1 MNEKITLPSLVAL
14 LSART
19 GDTKKLSED
28 FVKEFFSAVSELLA
42 NGEQIKIKDIGVF
55 KTIAVEARKSVN
67 VSTGEEYLIPSHRK
81 VVFIPSKELAAE
93 VNAPFEM
100 FETVE
105 LADDVTEEELETES
119 LAEAQEMQA
128 PQEIQEAHSE
138 YKEEEPVE
146 EDGEELE
153 PLYEVKDEDMD
164 SCASLG
170 TQNRAA
176 QAEETKT
183 AAEEKAEAVTEADN
197 AAEEKDEAVTDADN
211 AAEEKVEAVT
221 EADTAAEEKAEA
233 VTEADNAAEAAVED
247 LLKTEVQIV
256 KERKR
261 PRYRFLLGMAC
272 GMLLAIAIIAV
283 YALVNADQ
291 WRMIA
296 GHGDNA
302 SKEAVIPTEYETKE
316 SIPYGNPI
324 DSSIV
329 GEPAADE
336 SPATAVTEEKTVD
349 EVPTQPSDKK
359 VYDTITKTR
368 YLTTMAKDHYGNYHL
383 WPYIYMENSAFL
395 GHPDRIRPGTKVVVP
410 PLSKYGVD
418 PNNPADIAKA
428 KKKGQEIYNRYK

>member
-128 PQEIQEAHSE
+128 PQEIQEAHYE

-146 EDGEELE
+146 EDGEEME

-176 QAEETKT
+176 QAEEPKT

-197 AAEEKDEAVTDADN
+197 AAQEKD
-211 AAEEKVEAVT
+211 
-221 EADTAAEEKAEA
+221 EA

-247 LLKTEVQIV
+247 QLKTEVQIV

-291 WRMIA
+291 WRMIS

-302 SKEAVIPTEYETKE
+302 SKEAVIPTEYETEE

-329 GEPAADE
+329 GEAPSDE
-336 SPATAVTEEKTVD
+336 SREAAVAEDKTVD

>member
-128 PQEIQEAHSE
+128 PQEIQEAHYE

-146 EDGEELE
+146 EDGEEME

-176 QAEETKT
+176 QAEEPKT

-197 AAEEKDEAVTDADN
+197 ATQEKD
-211 AAEEKVEAVT
+211 
-221 EADTAAEEKAEA
+221 EA

-247 LLKTEVQIV
+247 QLKTEVQIV

-302 SKEAVIPTEYETKE
+302 SKEAVIPTEYETEE

-329 GEPAADE
+329 GEAPSDE
-336 SPATAVTEEKTVD
+336 SREAAVAEDKTVD

>member
-197 AAEEKDEAVTDADN
+197 AAEEKD
-211 AAEEKVEAVT
+211 EAVT

>member
-176 QAEETKT
+176 QAEEPK
-183 AAEEKAEAVTEADN
+183 
-197 AAEEKDEAVTDADN
+197 
-211 AAEEKVEAVT
+211 
-221 EADTAAEEKAEA
+221 TAAEEKAEA
-233 VTEADNAAEAAVED
+233 VTEADNAAEAAVKAQ
-247 LLKTEVQIV
+247 LKTEAQIV

-302 SKEAVIPTEYETKE
+302 SKEAVIPTEYETEE

>member
-176 QAEETKT
+176 QAEEPKT
-183 AAEEKAEAVTEADN
+183 AAEEKAA
-197 AAEEKDEAVTDADN
+197 
-211 AAEEKVEAVT
+211 
-221 EADTAAEEKAEA
+221 A
-233 VTEADNAAEAAVED
+233 VTEADNAAEAAVKAQ
-247 LLKTEVQIV
+247 LKTEGQIV

-302 SKEAVIPTEYETKE
+302 SKEAVIPTEYETEE

>member
-1 MNEKITLPSLVAL
+1 
-14 LSART
+14 
-19 GDTKKLSED
+19 
-28 FVKEFFSAVSELLA
+28 LLA

-128 PQEIQEAHSE
+128 PQEIQEAHYE

-146 EDGEELE
+146 EDGEEME

-176 QAEETKT
+176 QAEEPKT

-197 AAEEKDEAVTDADN
+197 AAQEKD
-211 AAEEKVEAVT
+211 
-221 EADTAAEEKAEA
+221 EA

-247 LLKTEVQIV
+247 QLKTEVQIV

-291 WRMIA
+291 WRMIS

-302 SKEAVIPTEYETKE
+302 SKEAVIPTEYETEE

-336 SPATAVTEEKTVD
+336 SPATAATEEKTVD

>member
-119 LAEAQEMQA
+119 LAEAQEPREM
-128 PQEIQEAHSE
+128 QEAHSE

-146 EDGEELE
+146 EGGEELE

-170 TQNRAA
+170 TQDRAA
-176 QAEETKT
+176 QVEETKT
-183 AAEEKAEAVTEADN
+183 AAEEKAEAVTEAD
-197 AAEEKDEAVTDADN
+197 
-211 AAEEKVEAVT
+211 
-221 EADTAAEEKAEA
+221 TAAEATVEA
-233 VTEADNAAEAAVED
+233 Q
-247 LLKTEVQIV
+247 LKTEAQIV

-302 SKEAVIPTEYETKE
+302 SKEAVIPTEYETEE

>member
-146 EDGEELE
+146 EDGEEME

-176 QAEETKT
+176 QAEEPKT

-197 AAEEKDEAVTDADN
+197 AAQEKDEAVTE
-211 AAEEKVEAVT
+211 AA
-221 EADTAAEEKAEA
+221 
-233 VTEADNAAEAAVED
+233 NAAEAAVED
-247 LLKTEVQIV
+247 QLKTEVQIV

>member
-176 QAEETKT
+176 QAEEPKT
-183 AAEEKAEAVTEADN
+183 AAEEKAEAVTEAD
-197 AAEEKDEAVTDADN
+197 T
-211 AAEEKVEAVT
+211 
-221 EADTAAEEKAEA
+221 
-233 VTEADNAAEAAVED
+233 AAEAAVEAQ
-247 LLKTEVQIV
+247 LKTEAQIV

-302 SKEAVIPTEYETKE
+302 SKEAVIPTEYETEE

-336 SPATAVTEEKTVD
+336 SPATAVSEDKTVD

-428 KKKGQEIYNRYK
+428 KKKGQEIYDRYK

>member
-170 TQNRAA
+170 TQDRAA
-176 QAEETKT
+176 QVEETKT
-183 AAEEKAEAVTEADN
+183 AAEEKAEAVTEAD
-197 AAEEKDEAVTDADN
+197 
-211 AAEEKVEAVT
+211 
-221 EADTAAEEKAEA
+221 TAAEATVEA
-233 VTEADNAAEAAVED
+233 Q
-247 LLKTEVQIV
+247 LKTEAQIV

-302 SKEAVIPTEYETKE
+302 SKEAVIPTEYETEE

>member
-128 PQEIQEAHSE
+128 PQEIQEAHYE

-146 EDGEELE
+146 EDGEEME

-164 SCASLG
+164 SCASLE

-197 AAEEKDEAVTDADN
+197 AAQ
-211 AAEEKVEAVT
+211 
-221 EADTAAEEKAEA
+221 EKAEA
-233 VTEADNAAEAAVED
+233 VTEADNAAEAAVEAQ
-247 LLKTEVQIV
+247 LKTEGQIV

-302 SKEAVIPTEYETKE
+302 SKEAVIPTEYETEE

-329 GEPAADE
+329 GEAPSDE
-336 SPATAVTEEKTVD
+336 SREAAVAEDKTVD

-395 GHPDRIRPGTKVVVP
+395 GHPDRIRPGTKVIVP

>member
-128 PQEIQEAHSE
+128 PQEIQEEHYE

-146 EDGEELE
+146 EDGEEME

-164 SCASLG
+164 SCASLE

-197 AAEEKDEAVTDADN
+197 AAEEK
-211 AAEEKVEAVT
+211 AA
-221 EADTAAEEKAEA
+221 A
-233 VTEADNAAEAAVED
+233 VTEADNAAEAAVKAQ
-247 LLKTEVQIV
+247 LKTEGQIV

-296 GHGDNA
+296 GYGDNT
-302 SKEAVIPTEYETKE
+302 SKEAVIPTEYETEE

-329 GEPAADE
+329 GEVPSDE
-336 SPATAVTEEKTVD
+336 SREAAVAEDKTVD